1 MYVVTV
7 TCFTCVAPKKSMLI
21 ASLQLQSTRKADIL
35 SEILDFHHL
44 YGMLPNES

>member
-1 MYVVTV
+1 MLL
-7 TCFTCVAPKKSMLI
+7 TCFTCVPLKKSILI
-21 ASLQLQSTRKADIL
+21 AWLQLQSTLKADIL